1 MSAVDAMAARLTT
14 AEPGERVQTAIARML
29 EDEVASVAVIE
40 EGRLV
45 GIFTERDVLRLAGGG
60 SAFGELRLRDVMTT
74 ELVTVAPDDDLVAA
88 ARLMQERRIRHLPV
102 IQDGKLLGILGIR
115 EVLRTLVERLWS
127 DRDADA
133 RDTARDLLTRRV

>member
-1 MSAVDAMAARLTT
+1 MSVSDAMAARLTT
-14 AEPGERVQTAIARML
+14 SEPGERVQTAIARML
-29 EDEVASVAVIE
+29 EDEVASVAVVE

-45 GIFTERDVLRLAGGG
+45 GIFTERDVLRLAGDG
-60 SAFGELRLRDVMTT
+60 SPFGTLPLREVMTT

-102 IQDGKLLGILGIR
+102 IQDGKVLGILGIR

-127 DRDADA
+127 ERDQDA
-133 RDTARDLLTRRV
+133 RETARDLLSRR